1 MSQGRVFSPAGAR
14 VVSAPEGVGPAS
26 TDTRAIAAQPT
37 PAGPAAPDTLP
48 PSPAALGSP
57 GAGGRSGQRI
67 YVFGLLLAATVP
79 LLAFAAA
86 ELGLLVRQ
94 AGHDTEIRLSALAR
108 SLMVTADEQLHFAT
122 RLGETLASMPALR
135 QDDLDQFG
143 RTARDLIAAAPD
155 ILGFALHDGAT
166 GDVEAQGGAG
176 AQAPEAVTDTLRQE
190 ITAAAQAK
198 DPSIGSVR
206 HVDGRAVVPIRVPVR
221 RDGAAD
227 QVVTVLL
234 SAAVFDR
241 LFQEAGIPDRWIAS
255 AIDPFHRVAG
265 RNRASDTYAGQTV
278 SAALRDR
285 LNRGE
290 TALATTTTLDGA
302 AVYSV
307 WSRSRATGWTVLVGA
322 PVAEVEGPARR
333 QAILMAT
340 LGGGAL
346 ALGIGLALMI
356 GRQMRLGRLAEQAAS
371 DRLAA
376 LVDERTAEARAR
388 ETEAR
393 EARQRLEDAVQLFPS
408 AIVFYDADGRLALCN
423 EKFKQI
429 YFPFR
434 DRIAPGVTMRQ
445 MCEMAWDHGMMRGYP
460 DRETYLRTRLS
471 IVDQAG
477 LVREVESNGRWLL
490 IQDFRTP
497 DGGVLGIRV
506 DVTAQRE
513 VQRALELS
521 EARFRDFAA
530 SSSDGLWEVDAEL
543 RFTYL
548 SRNFEQVLG
557 LQENALIGRRWQDIA
572 GASRDDEAWRA
583 ALEALAARR
592 AVRDLIVAVRCGA
605 AGDEVLTSINAIPV
619 RDAGGA
625 FLGYRGTISDVS
637 ARQRAVEALR
647 RSEEQLRLI
656 TENVP
661 ALISYIDRDERYR
674 FVSRSFCDSY
684 GRASEEILGRRVQEV
699 MVPVSYARVRED
711 IRRSL
716 AGEIRSMEA
725 VIDYPSG
732 IARDVQVNFIPHVVD
747 GAVRGFFSIAMDI
760 SGIKNVERALRRS
773 ERQLRTIFD
782 SEPQCITLVDRDGVL
797 VDINPAGLAM
807 LEAASAAEVK
817 EKSIYPLVD
826 TIHHDALDAQ
836 LGHVFAGETVAA
848 EYTMI
853 SLKGNRRQLE
863 SVLVPMRGPEGAVVS
878 ALGISSDVTQ
888 RRAIEQR
895 LHQSQKLE
903 AIGQLT
909 GGVAHDFNNLLSVI
923 MVNLDLLSMDLED
936 RPDARLICARA
947 MAAAERGAS
956 LTQQLLAFARRQH
969 LSPRVIDPND
979 LIREMRSLLR
989 RMLSEAIEIVAGP
1002 LVARWPCRV
1011 DRGLIESAML
1021 NLALNA
1027 RDAMASG
1034 GTLTLAAADITLD
1047 AEAVAGIDGADPGA
1061 YVEIAVADTGEGM
1074 SAEVKARAFE
1084 PFFTTKDFG
1093 KGSGLGLSMV
1103 YGFARQSGGFVRID
1117 SEPGRGTTVRL
1128 CLPAWRAGQE
1138 VPPEDEAPAQE
1149 IPFLATAPAAGMPDS
1164 RVLVV
1169 EDEQVVREAA
1179 VSAIAALGY
1188 RVSAADSAASALAL
1202 LEQQPDTAIMFTDI
1216 GLGEGMNGIELGR
1229 AARARFPGLLVL
1241 FTSGNP
1247 QWRHA
1252 DGGALLPGAGRI
1264 LQKPYRSAQI
1274 AEALAALLQDDDEA

>member
-1 MSQGRVFSPAGAR
+1 MSQARAFSPATAR
-14 VVSAPEGVGPAS
+14 VASPPDGPAPAVDAGLS
-26 TDTRAIAAQPT
+26 AARPAPSGPAQPNPT
-37 PAGPAAPDTLP
+37 PQGP
-48 PSPAALGSP
+48 P
-57 GAGGRSGQRI
+57 GGGRRSGQRI

-108 SLMVTADEQLHFAT
+108 SLLVSVDEQLHFAT
-122 RLGETLASMPALR
+122 RLGEALATMPALR
-135 QDDLDQFG
+135 QDDLEQFS
-143 RTARDLIAAAPD
+143 RTARDLTAAAPD

-166 GDVEAQGGAG
+166 GDIQAQGGAG
-176 AQAPEAVTDTLRQE
+176 AQAPDAVTDALRQE
-190 ITAAAQAK
+190 VMSAAQARG
-198 DPSIGSVR
+198 PSIGSVR

-227 QVVTVLL
+227 QVATVLL

-241 LFQEAGIPDRWIAS
+241 LFREAGIPDRWIAS
-255 AIDPFHRVAG
+255 VIDPSHRVAG
-265 RNRASDTYAGQTV
+265 RNRASETYAGQTV
-278 SAALRDR
+278 SAGLRDR

-290 TALATTTTLDGA
+290 TGLAASTTLDGA

-307 WSRSRATGWTVLVGA
+307 WSRSRATGWTVLIGA

-333 QAILMAT
+333 QAIVMAT

-376 LVDERTAEARAR
+376 LVEERTAEARAR

-393 EARQRLEDAVQLFPS
+393 AARQRLEDAVQLFPS
-408 AIVFYDADGRLALCN
+408 AIVFYDAQGRLVLCN
-423 EKFKQI
+423 EKFKEI
-429 YFPFR
+429 YAPFR
-434 DRIAPGVTMRQ
+434 DQIVPGTTIRRMI
-445 MCEMAWDHGMMRGYP
+445 ELAWDHGMIRGHT
-460 DRETYLRTRLS
+460 DRQAYIRARMAM
-471 IVDQAG
+471 VDQAG
-477 LVREVESNGRWLL
+477 LVREVESNGRRML

-506 DVTAQRE
+506 DVTTQRE
-513 VQRALELS
+513 IQRALELS

-548 SRNFEQVLG
+548 SRNFEQVVG
-557 LQENALIGRRWQDIA
+557 LWESAMIGRRWEDIA
-572 GASRDDEAWRA
+572 EATKGDEAWRPV
-583 ALEALAARR
+583 LEALATRQP
-592 AVRDLIVAVRCGA
+592 VRDWIVTVCSELP
-605 AGDEVLTSINAIPV
+605 GDESKISINAIPV
-619 RDAGGA
+619 FDADGS
-625 FLGYRGTISDVS
+625 FVGYRGTIGDVTV
-637 ARQRAVEALR
+637 RQRAVEALR

-684 GRASEEILGRRVQEV
+684 GQASNRIIGRAVEEV
-699 MVPVSYARVRED
+699 MVPVSYARVRDD
-711 IRRSL
+711 IRRAL
-716 AGEIRSMEA
+716 AGEIRSMEV
-725 VIDYPSG
+725 VIDYPTG

-747 GAVRGFFSIAMDI
+747 GTVRGFFSIAMDI

-782 SEPQCITLVDRDGVL
+782 SEPQCITLVDRAGVL
-797 VDINPAGLAM
+797 IDINPAGLAM
-807 LEAASAAEVK
+807 LEAGSAEEVK

-826 TIHHDALDAQ
+826 VIHHDAIDAQ

-863 SVLVPMRGPEGAVVS
+863 SVLVPMRGPDGAVVS

-888 RRAIEQR
+888 RRAMEQR
-895 LHQSQKLE
+895 LRQSQKLE

-923 MVNLDLLSMDLED
+923 MVNLDLLSMDLGD

-969 LSPRVIDPND
+969 LSPRVIEPND

-989 RMLSEAIEIVAGP
+989 RMLSEAIDIVAEP
-1002 LVARWPCRV
+1002 LTARWPCRV
-1011 DRGLIESAML
+1011 DRGLIESALL

-1027 RDAMASG
+1027 RDAMPSG
-1034 GTLTLAAADITLD
+1034 GTLTLATADITLD
-1047 AEAVAGIDGADPGA
+1047 AAAVAGIDGADPGP
-1061 YVEIAVADTGEGM
+1061 YVEIAVADSGEGM

-1138 VPPEDEAPAQE
+1138 VPPEDKALAEE
-1149 IPFLATAPAAGMPDS
+1149 LPFLAAAPAASLPGT

-1169 EDEQVVREAA
+1169 EDDQVVREAA

-1188 RVSAADSAASALAL
+1188 HVSAADSVATALAL
-1202 LEQQPDTAIMFTDI
+1202 LEQEPETAIMFTDI

-1229 AARARFPGLLVL
+1229 LARERFPRLLVL

-1247 QWRHA
+1247 QWRNA
-1252 DGGALLPGAGRI
+1252 DGAALLPGAGRI
-1264 LQKPYRSAQI
+1264 LPKPYRSAQI
-1274 AEALAALLQDDDEA
+1274 AEALAALLQDDDEG